1 LNLILSTFTFS
12 NLTYLLQ
19 SELQVE
25 EEHLVG
31 GREVEDEGTSEKV
44 LKSYLAFAAG
54 NDNQVSGFA

>member
-19 SELQVE
+19 SELQVK

-31 GREVEDEGTSEKV
+31 GREVEDEGPSEKV
-44 LKSYLAFAAG
+44 LKSDLAFSAG